1 MEAVVVDINIPHEI
15 SLIFTTKFGSG
26 DITGSSKG
34 VNVSFFFIS
43 RV

>member
-1 MEAVVVDINIPHEI
+1 METAIVDIDTGHLM
-15 SLIFTTKFGSG
+15 SLMFTTKFGRG

-34 VNVSFFFIS
+34 VKVSFFFIS